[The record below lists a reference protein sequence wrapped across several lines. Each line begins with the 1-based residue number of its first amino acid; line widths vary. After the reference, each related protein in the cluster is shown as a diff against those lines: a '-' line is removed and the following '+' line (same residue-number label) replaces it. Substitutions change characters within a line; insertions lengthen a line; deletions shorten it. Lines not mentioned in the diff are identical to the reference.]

1 MRPPYQ
7 ITNKIVEL
15 VASISEKIGEVNS
28 AHLYKPS
35 TELRKKNRIK
45 TIQSSLEIEGNS
57 LSVEQITAILE
68 NKKVIAPKK
77 DILEVKNAILVYDRL
92 NEFKPFSITSFCNAH
107 GILMKGLID
116 NPGKIRSRSVGI
128 IKGSVVT
135 HVAPPGNRVRSLL
148 KDLFDYLKKDKD
160 LLLIKSCV
168 FHYETEFI
176 HPFMDGN
183 GRMGRLWQTIILR
196 QYSPV
201 FEFLPVES
209 LIKTKQL
216 EYYNILGESDNQGNS
231 TGFVE
236 FMLQIINDSLEE
248 LLTNQNVNL
257 TSDDRI
263 IIFKEK
269 TGYDSFT
276 RQGYMRQFKDISSAT
291 ASRDL
296 KEAVDNGILEKTGD
310 KRTTQYRFKNKKL
323 NTTIPFSVVSKS

>member
-57 LSVEQITAILE
+57 LSFEQITAILE
-68 NKKVIAPKK
+68 NKKVIAPQK
-77 DILEVKNAILVYDRL
+77 DILEVKNAILVYNRL
-92 NEFKPFSITSFCNAH
+92 NEFNPNSLTSFCKAH

-116 NPGKIRSRSVGI
+116 NAGKIRSKSVGI

-135 HVAPPGNRVRSLL
+135 HVAPPGNMVRSLL
-148 KDLFDYLKKDKD
+148 KDLFVYLKKDKD

-183 GRMGRLWQTIILR
+183 GRMGRLWQTVILR

-231 TGFVE
+231 IGFLE
-236 FMLQIINDSLEE
+236 FMLQIINDSLED

-257 TSDDRI
+257 TSDNRI
-263 IIFKEK
+263 NLFKEK
-269 TGYDSFT
+269 SGSGSFT
-276 RQGYMRQFKDISSAT
+276 RQDYMRQFKDISSAT

-296 KEAVDNGILEKTGD
+296 KEAVENGILEKTGD
-310 KRTTQYRFKNKKL
+310 KRTTSYKFRK
-323 NTTIPFSVVSKS
+323 

>member
-7 ITNKIVEL
+7 ITNNIVEL

-28 AHLYKPS
+28 AHLYRPP

-57 LSVEQITAILE
+57 LSIEQITAILE

-77 DILEVKNAILVYDRL
+77 DILEVKNAIVVYDRL
-92 NEFKPFSITSFCNAH
+92 KEYKPFSLTSFCKAH
-107 GILMKGLID
+107 EILMKGLID
-116 NPGKIRSRSVGI
+116 NPGKIRSKSVGI
-128 IKGSVVT
+128 IKVPVVT
-135 HVAPPGNRVRSLL
+135 HVAPPGNMVRSLL

-168 FHYETEFI
+168 FHYETEYI

-183 GRMGRLWQTIILR
+183 GRMGRLWQTVLLR

-201 FEFLPVES
+201 FEFLQVES
-209 LIKTKQL
+209 LIKIKQL
-216 EYYNILGESDNQGNS
+216 EYYKILEESDNLGNS

-257 TSDDRI
+257 TRDDRI
-263 IIFKEK
+263 NIFKEK
-269 TGYDSFT
+269 TGSDSFT
-276 RQGYMRQFKDISSAT
+276 RQDYMRQFKNISSAT

-296 KEAVDNGILEKTGD
+296 KEAVDNGTLKKTGD
-310 KRTTQYRFKNKKL
+310 KRTTHYRFKNKKI
-323 NTTIPFSVVSKS
+323 NTTRSV